1 MATTTVK
8 TQTPAL
14 VTASASS
21 FYTVSAG
28 SVVGNVKELLLC
40 NTTTT
45 GVDYNIIGYYVPSG
59 QSASTSYMFLA
70 STTISSGT
78 TIRIPMNSFLA
89 AGTQVQLVANSASK
103 IMALVS
109 AVEYS

>member
-21 FYTVSAG
+21 FYTVTAG
-28 SVVGNVKELLLC
+28 SVVGNTKELLLC
-40 NTTTT
+40 NTDLA
-45 GVDYNIIGYYVPSG
+45 VDYNVTAYNVPSG
-59 QSASTSYMFLA
+59 QVAGASYMFMNA
-70 STTISSGT
+70 TTISAGVT
-78 TIRIPMNSFLA
+78 VRFPFNTFLA